1 MRSGEVTLAIFVDFS
16 KAIDILIKLHSLHFS
31 KNFLN
36 FAQTDSRC
44 LHLLYSKF
52 GIPQGSI

>member
-16 KAIDILIKLHSLHFS
+16 KAIDILILKLHSLHF
-31 KNFLN
+31 
-36 FAQTDSRC
+36 
-44 LHLLYSKF
+44 HLLYSKF